1 MTIQIKEARY
11 INSSTDR
18 LRWVRDPEVQSYVTL
33 HDAGNSDRNTNT
45 LPNFQRYYEIFYHD
59 KHVGDIKVYYDC
71 EADIFDQRAQI
82 LMVVGER
89 NQGIG
94 TEALRLLIQEIKDYY
109 RGIYCIIHRTNVASL
124 KILKRNG
131 FSIEQMDED
140 TIRLMY
146 QF

>member
-1 MTIQIKEARY
+1 MTIQIKETQY
-11 INSSTDR
+11 IDSSTDR
-18 LRWVRDPEVQSYVTL
+18 LRWIRDPEIQSYVTL
-33 HDAGNSDRNTNT
+33 QDVGNSDRTANT
-45 LPNFQRYYEIFYHD
+45 LPNFQRYYEIFYQD
-59 KHVGDIKVYYDC
+59 EHVGDIKVYYDC

-94 TEALRLLIQEIKDYY
+94 TEALRLLIREIKDYY
-109 RGIYCIIHRTNVASL
+109 RSVYCIIDRTNIASL